1 MTLGSASRI
10 LTPRKKARQI
20 GILQPRVHE
29 AINGKNVTVALQ
41 MIRHLSGAEVEGPL
55 WFVPEAVD
63 ETVMHRSLDPY
74 PDDEDPK

>member
-1 MTLGSASRI
+1 
-10 LTPRKKARQI
+10 
-20 GILQPRVHE
+20 
-29 AINGKNVTVALQ
+29 